1 MRDKERERE
10 RKRDDTKG
18 GSRERERDEQSRAKE
33 DKIRRDDIN
42 LQASMCLVRNMTQSP
57 IHSSA
62 P

>member
-10 RKRDDTKG
+10 R
-18 GSRERERDEQSRAKE
+18 EREMIQKADRGKEREMSRAKE